1 MKHTRFRIFGTLV
14 FSFFVLNTLPVAE
27 AKDLAYAQGELRF
40 QPYVF
45 AGPASFI
52 SYGGNVFEF
61 GGGMDWLVYKGLG
74 LGFSMSV
81 VGDGYSAVGSGSLDV
96 SYHFIRRTPGL
107 VPFVVAGIGGAGA
120 PEYGLEGWTWVN
132 LGGGVNYWLGNGM
145 AVRVEARGR
154 FDPEYGD
161 HVVGLRVGLTF

>member
-1 MKHTRFRIFGTLV
+1 MKQAQFRILGTLV
-14 FSFFVLNTLPVAE
+14 FSFFVLITLPVAE
-27 AKDLAYAQGELRF
+27 AKDLADVQGDLRF

-52 SYGGNVFEF
+52 SYGGNAFEF

-107 VPFVVAGIGGAGA
+107 VPTWLPA
-120 PEYGLEGWTWVN
+120 LEGPAPPSTVSR
-132 LGGGVNYWLGNGM
+132 GGPGSILE
-145 AVRVEARGR
+145 EA
-154 FDPEYGD
+154 
-161 HVVGLRVGLTF
+161 